1 MKPLGRGVV
10 TAAGCLRL
18 DSGAGVGTLRTAGTA
33 GIVGPLRTAGTAGTA
48 GTAVTAGTSRTAG
61 TAGTG
66 LKPAGMSSVEMPVV
80 LAALSLSPTS
90 TSETAATEDTEDT
103 EDTEEPGTACITA
116 NLSMSID
123 K

>member
-1 MKPLGRGVV
+1 V
-10 TAAGCLRL
+10 TAAGSLRL
-18 DSGAGVGTLRTAGTA
+18 DSGAGVGALRTAGTA
-33 GIVGPLRTAGTAGTA
+33 GTVGPLRTAGTAG
-48 GTAVTAGTSRTAG
+48 TAGTSRTAG